1 MVKQQ
6 KLALA
11 VCFQFFNTR
20 LSIVSGQKV
29 VKIQKMKGKGLM
41 VNGGKLSRLQ
51 LSQKHFSCSKLESY
65 TQPRGKKNITVITF
79 LTVKNCEASDP

>member
-1 MVKQQ
+1 
-6 KLALA
+6 
-11 VCFQFFNTR
+11 
-20 LSIVSGQKV
+20 
-29 VKIQKMKGKGLM
+29 MKGKGLM